1 MCANFGENG
10 QSRVNEPD
18 WIFYQHDGPTE
29 VDVLPRLV
37 EEFPDFRPRWQKHL
51 EGWEGK
57 PAGHYNDITVFARFA
72 LEDLYITGKT
82 GELKR
87 AFDLME
93 YWLVKGSSVL
103 QQLIQIG
110 FFEDFQN
117 LALGQ
122 KYTLEEFHPFLGP
135 KSREA
140 WDEVVR
146 FWAGEG
152 WNPR

>member
-1 MCANFGENG
+1 MNDPN
-10 QSRVNEPD
+10 

-29 VDVLPRLV
+29 VDVMPRLV
-37 EEFPDFRPRWQKHL
+37 EEFPDFRPRWEKHL
-51 EGWEGK
+51 EWWEGK
-57 PAGHYNDITVFARFA
+57 PAGHFNDITVFARFA
-72 LEDLYITGKT
+72 LEDLYANRKT

-93 YWLVKGSSVL
+93 YWLEKGSSGL

-122 KYTLEEFHPFLGP
+122 KFSLDEFLPLLGP

-140 WDEVVR
+140 WDELVR
-146 FWAGEG
+146 LWAGRSN
-152 WNPR
+152 NPR